1 MKMIMLSY
9 SNDERIIN
17 VREMMMMIIMIRND
31 KNNSVVG
38 DDIDVDANDDEQ

>member
-1 MKMIMLSY
+1 MIMLSY

-17 VREMMMMIIMIRND
+17 VREMMMMIIIMIRND

-38 DDIDVDANDDEQ
+38 DDIDVDAYDDEQ